1 MKYLNKKGQGMG
13 LKLVIIAVLLL
24 IIVAVMLM
32 LGGQGQET
40 IQKGTMCEPNNG
52 VCMSRA
58 GCDIKLLGFKCAS
71 EGDVCCGDV

>member
-1 MKYLNKKGQGMG
+1 MG

-24 IIVAVMLM
+24 LVLVVMLTF
-32 LGGQGQET
+32 GGKSQEAV
-40 IQKGTMCEPNNG
+40 QKGTMCEPNNG

-58 GCDIKLLGFKCAS
+58 GCDIKLSGFTCAS